1 MPRGALLEMPFFY
14 RRSDYPRHA
23 EYMLNSTYHWQPLI
37 NGYSDHIPGDFRE
50 MAVPMSSFPSAES
63 FKLLR
68 QRKARYV
75 AFHWRYY
82 DSRSADRAK
91 ERIEKYRP
99 YLTPISNTSQ
109 VWLFEIT
116 AWPEES
122 Q

>member
-1 MPRGALLEMPFFY
+1 
-14 RRSDYPRHA
+14 
-23 EYMLNSTYHWQPLI
+23 
-37 NGYSDHIPGDFRE
+37 
-50 MAVPMSSFPSAES
+50 MSSFPSAES